1 MRAKQ
6 FLVIFAW
13 LSGCLFAT
21 AENARNIV
29 LIGWD
34 GAQREHIMECLGRGE
49 LPALQALSRD
59 GSLRN
64 IDIRGTTDTKA
75 GWSQILSGY
84 DPDVTGVYSNAKFQ
98 PVPKGLSVFERLKLH
113 FGATNIATVAV
124 IGKKQHC
131 GEIRP
136 PSKTPILES
145 ETTPSKKAMKQGKK
159 NRVDAAA
166 GPIKRT
172 RKNGKAVMASVPGQ
186 GGANIGTK
194 LVEESGTTYRI
205 FPGSPY
211 YNMKDGCDE
220 WQYGLM
226 KDEAVG
232 TKAIE
237 LLSQY
242 QSKPFFF
249 FVHFAEVDHQG
260 HRFGENSKEY
270 NDALIS
276 NDLWT
281 GKIIAK
287 LKELGLYDNTMVY
300 VTADHGFNEGA
311 KNHKSAPHVTLGTND
326 KGVCRNGDRA
336 DITPT
341 ILERFGLDLKTF
353 SPALAGHSL
362 LKPETR

>member
-1 MRAKQ
+1 
-6 FLVIFAW
+6 
-13 LSGCLFAT
+13 
-21 AENARNIV
+21 
-29 LIGWD
+29 
-34 GAQREHIMECLGRGE
+34 
-49 LPALQALSRD
+49 
-59 GSLRN
+59 
-64 IDIRGTTDTKA
+64 
-75 GWSQILSGY
+75 
-84 DPDVTGVYSNAKFQ
+84 
-98 PVPKGLSVFERLKLH
+98 
-113 FGATNIATVAV
+113 
-124 IGKKQHC
+124 
-131 GEIRP
+131 
-136 PSKTPILES
+136 
-145 ETTPSKKAMKQGKK
+145 
-159 NRVDAAA
+159 
-166 GPIKRT
+166 
-172 RKNGKAVMASVPGQ
+172 
-186 GGANIGTK
+186 
-194 LVEESGTTYRI
+194 
-205 FPGSPY
+205 
-211 YNMKDGCDE
+211 
-220 WQYGLM
+220 M